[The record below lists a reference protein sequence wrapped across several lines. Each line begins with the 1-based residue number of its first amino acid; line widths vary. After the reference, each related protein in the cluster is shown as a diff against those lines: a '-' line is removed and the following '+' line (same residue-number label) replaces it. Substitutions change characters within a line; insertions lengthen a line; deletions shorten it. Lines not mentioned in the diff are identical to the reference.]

1 MKQVFEVY
9 THSTKGQWGFS
20 ASGPEVWTAE
30 IKPGKAMKL
39 ERVEA
44 IKLGGLLTKRVRM
57 GYVRAARTKYLH
69 QTLSPQGEVYGEF
82 SEVHPDVLSPDGS
95 ELVLMATKSLSD
107 DMSALTLAWETK
119 LQMVSA
125 ISEQA
130 AAWLKRQERA
140 QQYFTAHATHPAFAL
155 VLADWAMEN
164 KQIVLCQ
171 KGAVPT
177 TKPMNDPLAW
187 KKFLSEWFNE
197 ATVQRAQEQLNW
209 SLRDSMLAPVIRE
222 PNNNNNDTGAAQSWI
237 AEAGLAAF

>member
-1 MKQVFEVY
+1 MKLVFDVY
-9 THSTKGQWGFS
+9 THSAKGQWGFS

-30 IKPGKAMKL
+30 IKPGKALKL
-39 ERVEA
+39 DRVEA
-44 IKLGGLLTKRVRM
+44 ITLGGLLTKRVRM
-57 GYVRAARTKYLH
+57 GYVRATRTKYLH
-69 QTLSPQGEVYGEF
+69 QTLTPEGDVYGEF

-107 DMSALTLAWETK
+107 DLSALTAAWETK
-119 LQMVSA
+119 LQMVSVL
-125 ISEQA
+125 SEQA
-130 AAWLKRQERA
+130 AVWLKRQELA
-140 QQYFTAHATHPAFAL
+140 KQYFTAHATHPAFAL

-187 KKFLSEWFNE
+187 KKFLSEWFKE
-197 ATVQRAQEQLNW
+197 ETVQRAMEQLSW
-209 SLRDSMLAPVIRE
+209 SLRDAMLAPVMRQPENINE
-222 PNNNNNDTGAAQSWI
+222 SGDAQGWN